1 MSNPITQ
8 VSTPSRSNALSKH
21 APLQPVA
28 SVIPPS
34 PAEIDIDDTLEQSF
48 PASDPPAWT
57 LGRNPCAPTRS

>member
-8 VSTPSRSNALSKH
+8 FSTPSRDNAPPKH

-28 SVIPPS
+28 NIIPPS

-57 LGRNPCAPTRS
+57 LGRHSHSSKPR